1 MKRQLLIIGFILI
14 TSSLFAQ
21 RNADCEEILHKEITM
36 NHFQEQ
42 VDEFM
47 KDFQTLV
54 YCEFDSIDY
63 QIFMGPQGNMPMIA
77 KSILDHGAKT
87 IENDEKFTFADL
99 KEVLIELKQ
108 DTMYP
113 KIRRIVEARNLIVQ
127 RNALLKNWSQDKKLL
142 VDMGFTE
149 NHIKDI
155 YAIVEDNESKP
166 YPEIFLIY
174 SDFIANQQVSNGS
187 AEEINDSNL
196 ENENPEMIE
205 WAKGLYAYQDY
216 QLGLKKSKEL
226 DKPSLVYFN
235 AYGCINSRMM
245 DGEVLLNKDIQ
256 EYINQ
261 NLVFISLIVDERTKL
276 EKNECYYS
284 ETLKKK
290 VIYTGQINAEL
301 QIEKFN
307 ANSQPL
313 FILLDVNGKEIDRI
327 GYIKDIEKF
336 KVFLEKTKK

>member
-1 MKRQLLIIGFILI
+1 MKKHILIIGFILI
-14 TSSLFAQ
+14 ASSLFAQ
-21 RNADCEEILHKEITM
+21 SNTDCEEILQKEITI
-36 NHFQEQ
+36 NHFQEH

-77 KSILDHGAKT
+77 KSILDYGPKPN
-87 IENDEKFTFADL
+87 ENDEKFTFADL
-99 KEVLIELKQ
+99 KEVLIKLKQ
-108 DTMYP
+108 DAMYP

-127 RNALLKNWSQDKKLL
+127 RNAFLKNWSQDKKLL

-149 NHIKDI
+149 NQMKDI
-155 YAIVEDNESKP
+155 YAIVKDNESKP

-174 SDFIANQQVSNGS
+174 SDFLSDQQVSNEGT
-187 AEEINDSNL
+187 EVINDSNL

-205 WAKGLYAYQDY
+205 WVKGLYAYQDY

-226 DKPSLVYFN
+226 DKPGLLYFN

-245 DGEVLLNKDIQ
+245 DGEILLNKDIQ

-261 NLVFISLIVDERTKL
+261 NLVFVSLIVDERTKL
-276 EKNECYYS
+276 EQSECYYS
-284 ETLKKK
+284 EALKKK

-313 FILLDVNGKEIDRI
+313 FILLDVNGKEIART
-327 GYIKDIEKF
+327 GYVKDIEKF
-336 KVFLEKTKK
+336 KVFIKKTKK